1 MAITADELIV
11 KIRADMSDLNR
22 NLKKVEQQVGGT
34 SQKVQRSFRRMGGAF
49 QTLVG
54 AVVVRQAA
62 QVGFALAKITS
73 DAEEM
78 RAKSEAVFGR
88 FVGTV
93 RKDLGEFANS
103 ANRSAVEL
111 EGMAAMIQDTFVP
124 MGFARG
130 EASKLSVQMTKL
142 ATDMASFNN
151 ANDVE
156 VMRALQS
163 AIVGNH
169 ETMRQFGVVIT
180 QTTLNQE
187 LLNMGIQG
195 GVKAATEQEKVQA
208 RLNIILKGT
217 QDAQGDAIETSESLA
232 NKTRGLKADFETL
245 AIQIGDSL
253 MPVFVALVDVGS
265 EAISVFT
272 DISHLL
278 GIINKFDSMS
288 LKQLNSEL
296 NKTKRAIADI
306 ESGNFLDRFN
316 ANRPS
321 VLQAAANVLFPTG
334 GTLFGLNN
342 TEAQRL
348 KDAQTKI
355 TEELEQRKERAI
367 LEAHDVHMANLR
379 ARHAD
384 ILVAEQELAREIASI
399 RIRGAFGP
407 GAESAITSATP
418 TFEDIQAH
426 RAGLVS
432 DAQRAKIEQ
441 STRFASS
448 FAIAQQ
454 ASGIEKSIK
463 AQKDLKTFTIA
474 SNLAMYNGAR
484 VNTEVI
490 EKMNDKLKDTNEVIG
505 GAGGTTKKIEKFQE
519 QIDPAF
525 LARLREIESMA
536 NNIGNSFGKAFT
548 DAALGAKSFKDAFV
562 TMADEVNR
570 QLFDIFITK
579 KITGFISSAIQL
591 FSGPNPFTF
600 GGPPTDGRPAPL
612 PSNAGGGYGRGGV
625 PMLVGERGPEL
636 FIPRSAGSVMNNAS
650 SRFAMSGRAG
660 PSIIQ
665 NINVTTGVQSTVR
678 SEIMQLMPRIAEA
691 SKAAV
696 SDANRRGGGFK
707 GAMS

>member
-11 KIRADMSDLNR
+11 KIRADMSDLNK

-73 DAEEM
+73 DAEDM

-265 EAISVFT
+265 EAISVFR

-278 GIINKFDSMS
+278 GIIYKFDSMS
-288 LKQLNSEL
+288 LKQLN
-296 NKTKRAIADI
+296 
-306 ESGNFLDRFN
+306 
-316 ANRPS
+316 
-321 VLQAAANVLFPTG
+321 
-334 GTLFGLNN
+334 
-342 TEAQRL
+342 
-348 KDAQTKI
+348 
-355 TEELEQRKERAI
+355 
-367 LEAHDVHMANLR
+367 
-379 ARHAD
+379 
-384 ILVAEQELAREIASI
+384 
-399 RIRGAFGP
+399 
-407 GAESAITSATP
+407 
-418 TFEDIQAH
+418 
-426 RAGLVS
+426 
-432 DAQRAKIEQ
+432 
-441 STRFASS
+441 
-448 FAIAQQ
+448 
-454 ASGIEKSIK
+454 
-463 AQKDLKTFTIA
+463 
-474 SNLAMYNGAR
+474 
-484 VNTEVI
+484 
-490 EKMNDKLKDTNEVIG
+490 
-505 GAGGTTKKIEKFQE
+505 
-519 QIDPAF
+519 
-525 LARLREIESMA
+525 
-536 NNIGNSFGKAFT
+536 
-548 DAALGAKSFKDAFV
+548 
-562 TMADEVNR
+562 
-570 QLFDIFITK
+570 
-579 KITGFISSAIQL
+579 
-591 FSGPNPFTF
+591 
-600 GGPPTDGRPAPL
+600 
-612 PSNAGGGYGRGGV
+612 
-625 PMLVGERGPEL
+625 
-636 FIPRSAGSVMNNAS
+636 
-650 SRFAMSGRAG
+650 
-660 PSIIQ
+660 
-665 NINVTTGVQSTVR
+665 
-678 SEIMQLMPRIAEA
+678 
-691 SKAAV
+691 
-696 SDANRRGGGFK
+696 
-707 GAMS
+707 